1 MPLDGICMQA
11 VAEELRSELLGLR
24 IDKVQ
29 QPARDQVILLLRGN
43 KRLLLNAGANTPRI
57 QLTAL
62 TRDNPAEPPMFC
74 MLLRKH
80 LVGGRVAAVTQP
92 PLERLVRLELDVTD
106 DFGQPGRRTLVLEA
120 MGRRSNLILL
130 DGEGRIIDCLRRVDA
145 DMSAARQV
153 LPGLYYE
160 PPASVGR
167 LPVTE
172 ETENGFREKISAANP
187 ERSVDAFLLD
197 HYFGISPLIAREL
210 AFRSVGETDAHLFDL
225 GAVGEDRLWKE
236 LSGLIRDIQE
246 NHFTPICLKK
256 DGKMADFTYCPIAQY
271 GPVMETVRYDTFSTL
286 MDDFYALRE
295 QQERVRQRGADLLR
309 TATTARD
316 RIRRKLAMQEKDYA
330 ATQNRDQLRIYGDLI
345 TANLYRMERGA
356 ARLETENFYDPECR
370 PVAIP
375 LDPLLTPQQN
385 AAKYYKR
392 YTKAKTA
399 EKYLAEQMAL
409 ARRDLDYLESV
420 LEELSRAETEQD
432 FLDIRGELRDA
443 GFLRRQ
449 GKKEQNR
456 PAKPLEFRTTSG
468 FRVLVGRNNRQND
481 KLTRSAD
488 HRDIWLHTQKIHGSH
503 VILCTGGREVDDD
516 TIVEAAKLAAWF
528 SQAREGANVPVDY
541 TPVKNVKKPAGA
553 RPGLH
558 VLRKKLLVGQAASFF
573 QKYPKTGIFFVQNGS
588 CKTGAKVYNKA
599 LLKTGGNQYSD
610 LRKRVRGNDVSLSHG
625 PGADP
630 VEHQGAGHP
639 DETHPDATGGGRT
652 GGRTDSGPGYAE
664 RTIRNGVPHPAQ
676 RVGRDRT
683 DVLRRHGHRYPGA
696 EAQWQGRLPG
706 GPAGRDRSTGP
717 GYGAGD
723 VR

>member
-11 VAEELRSELLGLR
+11 VAEELRPELLGLR

-210 AFRSVGETDAHLFDL
+210 AFRSAGETDAHLFDL

-236 LSGLIRDIQE
+236 LSGLIRAIQE

-271 GPVMETVRYDTFSTL
+271 GPAMETVRYDTFSTL

-385 AAKYYKR
+385 AAKYYKHQGQDGGEVSGGADGPCPPGPGLSGECAGGVEPGR
-392 YTKAKTA
+392 DGTG
-399 EKYLAEQMAL
+399 LFGHP
-409 ARRDLDYLESV
+409 RR
-420 LEELSRAETEQD
+420 AAG
-432 FLDIRGELRDA
+432 RGLPPPT
-443 GFLRRQ
+443 
-449 GKKEQNR
+449 GKKGTE
-456 PAKPLEFRTTSG
+456 PACK
-468 FRVLVGRNNRQND
+468 
-481 KLTRSAD
+481 
-488 HRDIWLHTQKIHGSH
+488 
-503 VILCTGGREVDDD
+503 
-516 TIVEAAKLAAWF
+516 
-528 SQAREGANVPVDY
+528 
-541 TPVKNVKKPAGA
+541 
-553 RPGLH
+553 
-558 VLRKKLLVGQAASFF
+558 AS
-573 QKYPKTGIFFVQNGS
+573 
-588 CKTGAKVYNKA
+588 
-599 LLKTGGNQYSD
+599 
-610 LRKRVRGNDVSLSHG
+610 
-625 PGADP
+625 
-630 VEHQGAGHP
+630 
-639 DETHPDATGGGRT
+639 
-652 GGRTDSGPGYAE
+652 
-664 RTIRNGVPHPAQ
+664 GVPHH
-676 RVGRDRT
+676 
-683 DVLRRHGHRYPGA
+683 L
-696 EAQWQGRLPG
+696 RLPG
-706 GPAGRDRSTGP
+706 AGGAEQPPERQADPQRGPPGHLAPYPEDPRFPRDPLHRRP
-717 GYGAGD
+717 
-723 VR
+723 

>member
-11 VAEELRSELLGLR
+11 VVEELRPALLGLR

-43 KRLLLNAGANTPRI
+43 QRLLLNAGANAPRI
-57 QLTAL
+57 QLTHL
-62 TRDNPAEPPMFC
+62 TRGNPAEPPMFC

-106 DFGQPGRRTLVLEA
+106 EFGRPGRRTLVLEA

-145 DMSAARQV
+145 DMSASRQV

-172 ETENGFREKISAANP
+172 ETEAGFREKLSAANP
-187 ERSVDAFLLD
+187 ERGADAFLLD
-197 HYFGISPLIAREL
+197 SYFGISPLIAREL
-210 AFRSVGETDAHLFDL
+210 AFRAAGETDAHLFGL
-225 GAVGEDRLWKE
+225 GREGEDRLWRE
-236 LSGLIRDIQE
+236 LSDLIEAIKE
-246 NHFTPICLKK
+246 NHFIPVCLKK

-271 GPVMETVRYDTFSTL
+271 GGAVETVRYDTFSDL
-286 MDDFYALRE
+286 MDDFYVLRE

-316 RIRRKLAMQEKDYA
+316 RLRRKLAMQEKDYA

-345 TANLYRMERGA
+345 TANLYRMERRAG
-356 ARLETENFYDPECR
+356 RLETENFYDPEGGTI
-370 PVAIP
+370 AIP

-399 EKYLAEQMAL
+399 EKYLAEQMAI
-409 ARRDLDYLESV
+409 ARRDLDYIESV
-420 LEELSRAETEQD
+420 LEELNRAETEQD
-432 FLDIRGELRDA
+432 FLDIRTELRDA
-443 GFLRRQ
+443 GFLRKQ
-449 GKKEQNR
+449 GKKEVSR

-481 KLTRSAD
+481 KLTKSAGP
-488 HRDIWLHTQKIHGSH
+488 RDIWLHTQKIHGSH
-503 VILCTGGREVDDD
+503 VILCTEGREADDD

-528 SQAREGANVPVDY
+528 SQARESANVPVDY

-553 RPGLH
+553 RPGMVIYSTCRTANVTPEEAL
-558 VLRKKLLVGQAASFF
+558 VKKL
-573 QKYPKTGIFFVQNGS
+573 
-588 CKTGAKVYNKA
+588 AK
-599 LLKTGGNQYSD
+599 S
-610 LRKRVRGNDVSLSHG
+610 
-625 PGADP
+625 
-630 VEHQGAGHP
+630 
-639 DETHPDATGGGRT
+639 
-652 GGRTDSGPGYAE
+652 
-664 RTIRNGVPHPAQ
+664 
-676 RVGRDRT
+676 
-683 DVLRRHGHRYPGA
+683 
-696 EAQWQGRLPG
+696 
-706 GPAGRDRSTGP
+706 
-717 GYGAGD
+717 
-723 VR
+723 

>member
-1 MPLDGICMQA
+1 MQA
-11 VAEELRSELLGLR
+11 VAEELRPALLGLR

-43 KRLLLNAGANTPRI
+43 KRLLLNAGANAPRV
-57 QLTAL
+57 QLTGL

-80 LVGGRVAAVTQP
+80 LVGARVAALTQP

-106 DFGQPGRRTLVLEA
+106 DFGRPGRRTLVLEA

-145 DMSAARQV
+145 DMSASRQV

-172 ETENGFREKISAANP
+172 ETEDGFREKLSAANP

-197 HYFGISPLIAREL
+197 SYFGVSPLIAREL
-210 AFRSVGETDAHLFDL
+210 SFRAAGETDAHLFGL
-225 GAVGEDRLWKE
+225 GREGENRLWRE
-236 LSGLIRDIQE
+236 VSALIEAIRE

-271 GPVMETVRYDTFSTL
+271 GPAMETVRYDAFSAL

-295 QQERVRQRGADLLR
+295 QQERVCQRGADLLR

-316 RIRRKLAMQEKDYA
+316 RLRRKLAMQEKDYA
-330 ATQNRDQLRIYGDLI
+330 ATQDRDQLRICGDLI

-356 ARLETENFYDPECR
+356 DRLETENFYDPEGGTI
-370 PVAIP
+370 AIP

-399 EKYLAEQMAL
+399 EKYLAEQMDI
-409 ARRDLDYLESV
+409 ARRDLDYIESV
-420 LEELSRAETEQD
+420 LEELDRAETEQD

-443 GFLRRQ
+443 GFLRKQ
-449 GKKEQNR
+449 GKKEQSR
-456 PAKPLEFRTTSG
+456 PARPLEFRTTSG

-481 KLTRSAD
+481 KLTRSAGP
-488 HRDIWLHTQKIHGSH
+488 RDLWLHTQKIHGSH
-503 VILCTGGREVDDD
+503 VILCTEGREADDD

-528 SQAREGANVPVDY
+528 SRAREGANVPVDY

-553 RPGLH
+553 RPGMVIYSTCRTVNVTPEEAL
-558 VLRKKLLVGQAASFF
+558 VKKL
-573 QKYPKTGIFFVQNGS
+573 
-588 CKTGAKVYNKA
+588 AK
-599 LLKTGGNQYSD
+599 L
-610 LRKRVRGNDVSLSHG
+610 
-625 PGADP
+625 
-630 VEHQGAGHP
+630 
-639 DETHPDATGGGRT
+639 
-652 GGRTDSGPGYAE
+652 
-664 RTIRNGVPHPAQ
+664 
-676 RVGRDRT
+676 
-683 DVLRRHGHRYPGA
+683 
-696 EAQWQGRLPG
+696 
-706 GPAGRDRSTGP
+706 
-717 GYGAGD
+717 
-723 VR
+723 

>member
-1 MPLDGICMQA
+1 MPLDGICRQA
-11 VAEELRSELLGLR
+11 GAEELRRELLGLR

-43 KRLLLNAGANTPRI
+43 KRLLLNAGANAPRI

-80 LVGGRVAAVTQP
+80 LVGARVAEITQP
-92 PLERLVRLELDVTD
+92 GLERLVRIELDVTD
-106 DFGQPGRRTLVLEA
+106 DFGQPGHRTLVLEA

-130 DGEGRIIDCLRRVDA
+130 DGEGRIIDCLRRVEA
-145 DMSAARQV
+145 DKSAARQV

-197 HYFGISPLIAREL
+197 DYFGISPLIAREL
-210 AFRSVGETDAHLFDL
+210 AFRSAGETDAHLFDL

-345 TANLYRMERGA
+345 TANLYRMERGQSK
-356 ARLETENFYDPECR
+356 LVCQNYYDEDLAE
-370 PVAIP
+370 VTIP

-399 EKYLAEQMAL
+399 EMYLA
-409 ARRDLDYLESV
+409 
-420 LEELSRAETEQD
+420 
-432 FLDIRGELRDA
+432 
-443 GFLRRQ
+443 
-449 GKKEQNR
+449 
-456 PAKPLEFRTTSG
+456 
-468 FRVLVGRNNRQND
+468 
-481 KLTRSAD
+481 
-488 HRDIWLHTQKIHGSH
+488 
-503 VILCTGGREVDDD
+503 
-516 TIVEAAKLAAWF
+516 
-528 SQAREGANVPVDY
+528 
-541 TPVKNVKKPAGA
+541 
-553 RPGLH
+553 
-558 VLRKKLLVGQAASFF
+558 
-573 QKYPKTGIFFVQNGS
+573 
-588 CKTGAKVYNKA
+588 
-599 LLKTGGNQYSD
+599 
-610 LRKRVRGNDVSLSHG
+610 
-625 PGADP
+625 
-630 VEHQGAGHP
+630 
-639 DETHPDATGGGRT
+639 
-652 GGRTDSGPGYAE
+652 
-664 RTIRNGVPHPAQ
+664 
-676 RVGRDRT
+676 
-683 DVLRRHGHRYPGA
+683 
-696 EAQWQGRLPG
+696 
-706 GPAGRDRSTGP
+706 
-717 GYGAGD
+717 
-723 VR
+723 